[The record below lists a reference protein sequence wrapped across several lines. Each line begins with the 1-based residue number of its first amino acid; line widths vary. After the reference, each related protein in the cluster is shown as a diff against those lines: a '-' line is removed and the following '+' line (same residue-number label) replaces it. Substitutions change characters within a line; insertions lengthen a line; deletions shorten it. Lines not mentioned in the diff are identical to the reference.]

1 MLKII
6 ITGTEGFIGGN
17 IYKVLETKESCLVT
31 KLDLEFFQSNDYIF
45 SLEKI
50 FEERLSYTH
59 WSK

>member
-31 KLDLEFFQSNDYIF
+31 KLDLEFFKVMTTYSP
-45 SLEKI
+45 
-50 FEERLSYTH
+50 
-59 WSK
+59 